1 MEAVDYI
8 PPGQLGHHKHGDK
21 VLQVQ
26 TEFAM
31 RPRPRV
37 TSSVVVDGRIV
48 HKTDRDWIDDLTQ
61 DDNRQKLEC
70 ALAEQHKA
78 TMALVQERAAEFTGE
93 QNTIT
98 GPPGPG
104 YEASTFRDTIE
115 EVLRTVPY
123 IMALYEFDSEG
134 QVVYRARFRDMV
146 AEWER
151 EFEAISAIV
160 FGMPSVIRV
169 GNFRQGIVF
178 FGADN
183 LIAARIK
190 DRAFG
195 IMTDPEA
202 TVEHLRRDFPEF
214 FEAVYNATDTV

>member
-8 PPGQLGHHKHGDK
+8 PPGQLGYHKLGEK

-26 TEFAM
+26 TEFAT
-31 RPRPRV
+31 RPKPRI

-48 HKTDRDWIDDLTQ
+48 HKTDREWTVELSSDDS
-61 DDNRQKLEC
+61 RQKLEA
-70 ALAEQHKA
+70 ALGEQHKA
-78 TMALVQERAAEFTGE
+78 TMALVQERAVEFIGGQSPVTA
-93 QNTIT
+93 
-98 GPPGPG
+98 PPAPG

-123 IMALYEFDSEG
+123 IMAFYEFDQEG
-134 QVVYRARFRDMV
+134 QVAYCAQFRDMV
-146 AEWER
+146 ADWDR

-160 FGMPSVIRV
+160 LGMPSVIRV
-169 GNFRQGIVF
+169 GDFRQGIVY
-178 FGADN
+178 FGVEN
-183 LIAARIK
+183 LITARIK
-190 DRAFG
+190 GRAFG

-214 FEAVYNATDTV
+214 FEAVFNATDPV

>member
-8 PPGQLGHHKHGDK
+8 PPGQLGYHKHGDK

-26 TEFAM
+26 TEFAT

-48 HKTDRDWIDDLTQ
+48 HKTDREWADDLTSE
-61 DDNRQKLEC
+61 DSRKKLEA
-70 ALAEQHKA
+70 ALGEQHKA
-78 TMALVQERAAEFTGE
+78 TMELVQERAAEFTGG
-93 QNTIT
+93 QSPVTA
-98 GPPGPG
+98 PPAPG

-123 IMALYEFDSEG
+123 IMALYEFDTEG
-134 QVVYRARFRDMV
+134 QVVYRAQFRDMV

-169 GNFRQGIVF
+169 GEFRQGIVF
-178 FGADN
+178 FGAEN
-183 LIAARIK
+183 LITARIK
-190 DRAFG
+190 GRAFG

-214 FEAVYNATDTV
+214 FEAVYNATDPV

>member
-31 RPRPRV
+31 RPRPRL
-37 TSSVVVDGRIV
+37 TSSVLVDGRIV
-48 HKTDRDWIDDLTQ
+48 HKTDREWTDELTQ
-61 DDNRQKLEC
+61 DEKRQKLE
-70 ALAEQHKA
+70 ASLAEKHKA
-78 TMALVQERAAEFTGE
+78 TMALVHERAAEFTGE
-93 QNTIT
+93 QNHCATP
-98 GPPGPG
+98 GGPG

-123 IMALYEFDSEG
+123 IMALYEFDVEG
-134 QVVYRARFRDMV
+134 QVVYRSQFRDMV
-146 AEWER
+146 AEWDR

-169 GNFRQGIVF
+169 GDFRQGIVY
-178 FGADN
+178 FGAEN

-190 DRAFG
+190 GRAFG
-195 IMTDPEA
+195 IMTDPET
-202 TVEHLRRDFPEF
+202 TVEHVTRDFPEF
-214 FEAVYNATDTV
+214 FEAVYNATDPV

>member
-8 PPGQLGHHKHGDK
+8 PPGQLGHHKLGDK

-48 HKTDRDWIDDLTQ
+48 HKTDREWDSDLSQ
-61 DDNRQKLEC
+61 AENREKLE
-70 ALAEQHKA
+70 AAIGEQHKA
-78 TMALVQERAAEFTGE
+78 TMALVQERAVEFTGE
-93 QNTIT
+93 PSVVAT
-98 GPPGPG
+98 PGGDG

-123 IMALYEFDSEG
+123 IMALYEFDIEG
-134 QVVYRARFRDMV
+134 QVVYRAQFRDMV
-146 AEWER
+146 AEWDR
-151 EFEAISAIV
+151 EFESISAIV

-169 GNFRQGIVF
+169 GDFRQGIVF
-178 FGADN
+178 FGAEN
-183 LIAARIK
+183 LITARIK
-190 DRAFG
+190 GRAFG

-214 FEAVYNATDTV
+214 FEAVYNATDPV

>member
-8 PPGQLGHHKHGDK
+8 PPGQLGYHKHDDK

-48 HKTDRDWIDDLTQ
+48 HKTDREWTENLETEE
-61 DDNRQKLEC
+61 NRQKLE
-70 ALAEQHKA
+70 AAIGEQHKA
-78 TMALVQERAAEFTGE
+78 TMALVHERAVEFTGE
-93 QNTIT
+93 LSTVAT
-98 GPPGPG
+98 PGGSG

-123 IMALYEFDSEG
+123 IMALYEFNTEG
-134 QVVYRARFRDMV
+134 QIVYRAQFRDMV
-146 AEWER
+146 AEWDR

-169 GNFRQGIVF
+169 GDFRQGIVF
-178 FGADN
+178 FGAEN
-183 LIAARIK
+183 LITARIK
-190 DRAFG
+190 GRAFG

-214 FEAVYNATDTV
+214 FEAVYNATDPV

>member
-8 PPGQLGHHKHGDK
+8 PPGQLGYHKLGEK
-21 VLQVQ
+21 TLQVQ
-26 TEFAM
+26 TEFAT

-48 HKTDRDWIDDLTQ
+48 HKTDLEWTDDLAS
-61 DDNRQKLEC
+61 DESRQKLEA

-78 TMALVQERAAEFTGE
+78 TMALVQERAVEFIGGHSPVTA
-93 QNTIT
+93 
-98 GPPGPG
+98 PPAPG
-104 YEASTFRDTIE
+104 YEATTFRDTIE

-134 QVVYRARFRDMV
+134 QVVYRAQFRDMV

-169 GNFRQGIVF
+169 GEFRQGIVY
-178 FGADN
+178 FGAEN
-183 LIAARIK
+183 LITARIK
-190 DRAFG
+190 GRAFG

-214 FEAVYNATDTV
+214 FEAVYNATDPV

>member
-8 PPGQLGHHKHGDK
+8 PPGQLGYHKIGEK

-26 TEFAM
+26 TEFAT
-31 RPRPRV
+31 RPKPRV

-48 HKTDRDWIDDLTQ
+48 HKADREWLDDLSS
-61 DDNRQKLEC
+61 DESRQKLEA
-70 ALAEQHKA
+70 ALGEQHKA
-78 TMALVQERAAEFTGE
+78 TMALVHERAVEFIGGQSVVTA
-93 QNTIT
+93 T
-98 GPPGPG
+98 PAPG

-123 IMALYEFDSEG
+123 IMALYEFDQEG
-134 QVVYRARFRDMV
+134 QVVYRAQFRDMV

-169 GNFRQGIVF
+169 GDFRQGIVY
-178 FGADN
+178 FGAEN
-183 LIAARIK
+183 LITARIK
-190 DRAFG
+190 GRAFG
-195 IMTDPEA
+195 IMTDPDA

-214 FEAVYNATDTV
+214 FEAVYNATDPV

>member
-8 PPGQLGHHKHGDK
+8 PPGQLGYHKHGDK
-21 VLQVQ
+21 TLQVQ

-48 HKTDRDWIDDLTQ
+48 HKTDREWLDELDTEEG
-61 DDNRQKLEC
+61 RQKLEA
-70 ALAEQHKA
+70 ALGEQHRL
-78 TMALVQERAAEFTGE
+78 TMALVVERAAEFTSE
-93 QNTIT
+93 PKPIT
-98 GPPGPG
+98 GAPGPG
-104 YEASTFRDTIE
+104 FEAATFRDSIE

-123 IMALYEFDSEG
+123 IMAFYEFDPEG
-134 QVVYRARFRDMV
+134 RVVYRVQFRDMV
-146 AEWER
+146 AEWVR

-169 GNFRQGIVF
+169 GEFRQGIVY
-178 FGADN
+178 FGAEN
-183 LIAARIK
+183 LITARIK
-190 DRAFG
+190 GRAFG

-214 FEAVYNATDTV
+214 FEAVYNATDPV

>member
-8 PPGQLGHHKHGDK
+8 PPGQLGYHKHADK

-48 HKTDRDWIDDLTQ
+48 HKTDRDWTDDLGPEE
-61 DDNRQKLEC
+61 NRQKLE
-70 ALAEQHKA
+70 AAIIEQHQA
-78 TMALVQERAAEFTGE
+78 TMTLVQERAVEFTSE
-93 QNTIT
+93 PAVCPT
-98 GPPGPG
+98 PGGAG
-104 YEASTFRDTIE
+104 YESANFRDTIE

-123 IMALYEFDSEG
+123 IMAFCEFDQEG
-134 QVVYRARFRDMV
+134 RVIHRIRFRDMV
-146 AEWER
+146 AEWDR

-169 GNFRQGIVF
+169 GEFRQGIVY
-178 FGADN
+178 FGAEN
-183 LIAARIK
+183 LITARIK
-190 DRAFG
+190 GHAFG

-202 TVEHLRRDFPEF
+202 TVEHLRHDFPEF
-214 FEAVYNATDTV
+214 FEAVYNATDPV

>member
-48 HKTDRDWIDDLTQ
+48 HKTDREWAEDLSQ
-61 DDNRQKLEC
+61 EESRQKLE
-70 ALAEQHKA
+70 AAIGEQHKA
-78 TMALVQERAAEFTGE
+78 TMVLVQERAAEFTGE
-93 QNTIT
+93 QDTVAT
-98 GPPGPG
+98 PGGDG

-123 IMALYEFDSEG
+123 IMALYEFDTEG
-134 QVVYRARFRDMV
+134 QVVYRTQFRDMV
-146 AEWER
+146 AEWDR

-169 GNFRQGIVF
+169 GDFRQGIVF
-178 FGADN
+178 FGAEN
-183 LIAARIK
+183 LITARIK
-190 DRAFG
+190 GRAFG

-214 FEAVYNATDTV
+214 FEAVYNATDPV